1 LKKGTKSS
9 TSTSQIVRDFAAN
22 NPTLKASEIIR
33 ELTAQGHKVYPALVS
48 QALRGP
54 ADKKPGK
61 KRGRKPG
68 TKNKV
73 VAAARTSKSPKAAS
87 TDTSFGNLKAAADFI
102 RSSGSAESALQAI
115 RDYQKIAA
123 LVNG

>member
-1 LKKGTKSS
+1 MKKGTKSS
-9 TSTSQIVRDFAAN
+9 TSTSQIVRDFAAK
-22 NPTLKASEIIR
+22 NPTMKASEIIK

-54 ADKKPGK
+54 ADGKKAGK

-68 TKNKV
+68 VKNKV
-73 VAAARTSKSPKAAS
+73 VAAAKKS
-87 TDTSFGNLKAAADFI
+87 DTSYGNLKAAADFV

-123 LVNG
+123 LING